1 MTNVDI
7 FMNEKEIVES
17 LKNKETG
24 KCLAWCNE
32 NKSKLKKIN
41 VSRSSKIIT

>member
-1 MTNVDI
+1 MDI
-7 FMNEKEIVES
+7 FRSEKEIVDS
-17 LKNKETG
+17 LHNKDTS

-41 VSRSSKIIT
+41 V